1 IIPGRWKNSSYFG
14 CRLLKPLDHDS
25 TPFCGPTGIPEM
37 LLILTLL
44 TGGIA
49 GAVWLVRR
57 VTGGAEGTRIRE
69 LEARVRELEQR
80 QR

>member
-1 IIPGRWKNSSYFG
+1 
-14 CRLLKPLDHDS
+14 
-25 TPFCGPTGIPEM
+25 M
-37 LLILTLL
+37 LVILTLL

-57 VTGGAEGTRIRE
+57 VTGGAEGTQIRE